1 MVKLLSR
8 LTPAKINLF
17 LRVVGRRP
25 DGYHLLDSV
34 FLPISL
40 YDRVR
45 LEMRSAARGSVALRC
60 NWPELPVDERNLA
73 TRAATAFI
81 AEFGLRAQ
89 VTIDLEKGIP
99 LGAGLGGGSSDAGAV
114 LAMMA
119 RLERIDDRERLGRIA
134 LALGA
139 DVPFFLDPKPAR
151 IGGIGEVITPLRSAP
166 DLALLI
172 AVPPFEVRTGK
183 IFAELKP
190 EQWSGPAP
198 SDSLEE
204 LGARDKLSELLVN
217 DLAAV
222 AMRHHP
228 EIAKLKAILE
238 ELGARGAAMSGS
250 GGAVFGIFDDAEAA
264 AHAAGEAARRAPG
277 AGIVTARTLA

>member
-17 LRVVGRRP
+17 LRIVGRRP

-73 TRAATAFI
+73 TRAAIAFI

-99 LGAGLGGGSSDAGAV
+99 VGAGLGTPGQANQC
-114 LAMMA
+114 
-119 RLERIDDRERLGRIA
+119 ER
-134 LALGA
+134 
-139 DVPFFLDPKPAR
+139 
-151 IGGIGEVITPLRSAP
+151 
-166 DLALLI
+166 
-172 AVPPFEVRTGK
+172 
-183 IFAELKP
+183 
-190 EQWSGPAP
+190 GP
-198 SDSLEE
+198 S
-204 LGARDKLSELLVN
+204 
-217 DLAAV
+217 
-222 AMRHHP
+222 
-228 EIAKLKAILE
+228 
-238 ELGARGAAMSGS
+238 ARGPGENWGGRMDYSGR
-250 GGAVFGIFDDAEAA
+250 GG
-264 AHAAGEAARRAPG
+264 RY
-277 AGIVTARTLA
+277 